1 MTNQPATT
9 KPADKTPTTA
19 GQRVVITL
27 TVLGIC
33 GMILFFLGHK
43 SVIHGTRTAVGQP
56 MNATVE
62 NSFLGL
68 VPLGQN
74 EFPGL
79 KKASLGVTHSGK
91 NYTSSYNTWVDC
103 DRGYVA
109 LISVS
114 GGSEDSHL
122 ALIREINAAVDDPA
136 VLAFSA
142 VYGPHPLFNLALILV
157 ASGVMVSAVV
167 MRRTAGTGS

>member
-1 MTNQPATT
+1 M
-9 KPADKTPTTA
+9 TA
-19 GQRVVITL
+19 GQRIIITM
-27 TVLGIC
+27 TVLGLC

-43 SVIHGTRTAVGQP
+43 SVIHGTRTAAGQP
-56 MNATVE
+56 MNATVD

-68 VPLGQN
+68 IPLGQN
-74 EFPGL
+74 DFPGL
-79 KKASLGVTHSGK
+79 KKASLGVTHGGR
-91 NYTSSYNTWVDC
+91 NNTVSYNTWVDC

-122 ALIREINAAVDDPA
+122 ALIREINAAVDDPV

-157 ASGVMVSAVV
+157 ASGVIVSAVV
-167 MRRTAGTGS
+167 MRRTTGIGS